1 MKILKYAVGT
11 DISKDDFK
19 ACISTIDE
27 SQKVVVKSS
36 TKFNNTA
43 NGFKDFL
50 LWIAKHHKD
59 TSIPI
64 SFLMEATGIY
74 YENLAWHLYNQSL
87 NVIVVLPTKAKRY
100 IQSIGIKS
108 KNDKIDA
115 QGLAQMCAE
124 KCFDLWK
131 PLSKNIYIL
140 RSLTRMHEDLNIQRT
155 STKSRLHAIDYAMYD
170 LKQVTKSNEKILK
183 LIEDQIEKLESE
195 IEKLIEKDVL
205 LKSKYEFVNSIKGV
219 GLMTFA
225 VLVAETN
232 GFALINS
239 ASQLVS
245 YAGYDVVENQSGN
258 RSGKTRISKKGNA
271 HIRRILNMPAFSV
284 VTHDPHFKKFHE
296 RIVKSTGLKMKA
308 YVAVQRKLLCL
319 VYTLWKKNEM
329 YKPNTEVVDL
339 LDN

>member
-1 MKILKYAVGT
+1 MKILKYAIGI

-19 ACISTIDE
+19 TCISTIDE
-27 SQKVVVKSS
+27 SQKVTVKSN

-43 NGFKDFL
+43 SGFKEFH
-50 LWIAKHHKD
+50 LWTSKHHKD

-64 SFLMEATGIY
+64 FFLMEATGIY

-124 KCFDLWK
+124 KAFDLWT
-131 PLSKNIYIL
+131 PLSKNIYML
-140 RSLTRMHEDLNIQRT
+140 RSLTRMHEDLHIQRS
-155 STKSRLHAIDYAMYD
+155 STKSRLHAIEYSMYE
-170 LKQVTKSNEKILK
+170 LKLVTKSNEKILK
-183 LIEDQIEKLESE
+183 LIEDQIEKIESE

-205 LKSKYEFVNSIKGV
+205 LKSKYEFVRSIKGA

-232 GFALINS
+232 GFALIKN

-245 YAGYDVVENQSGN
+245 YAGYDVVENQSGAK
-258 RSGKTRISKKGNA
+258 SGKTRISKKGNA
-271 HIRRILNMPAFSV
+271 HIRRILNMPAFCV
-284 VTHDPHFKKFHE
+284 VTHDPHFKTFHE
-296 RIVKSTGLKMKA
+296 RILKSTGLKMKA

-329 YKPNTEVVDL
+329 YKPNEKIL
-339 LDN
+339 